1 MINKTLENDEFCYT
15 HYSIFGLNWVVH
27 FHRNHIIKK
36 LEDLIYDTCYPSK
49 SEISILQE
57 YFEIT
62 RD

>member
-1 MINKTLENDEFCYT
+1 MINKTLENDEFCFT
-15 HYSIFGLNWVVH
+15 HYSIFGLNWVVQ
-27 FHRNHIIKK
+27 FHLSCIIKK